1 MNIAVLG
8 AGNIAKSMAAAVR
21 GLKARGEDV
30 NAWAVGAR
38 DLARAQA
45 FAQEQGFEKAYG
57 SYEELVS
64 DPEVDLVYVATP
76 HSLHYEHAKLAVQHG
91 KNVLCEKA
99 FTMNAAQAEEL
110 IGLARE
116 KNVLLTEAI
125 WPRYMPSRQMIL
137 DLIES
142 GVIGNVTSLSAN
154 LGYPLTHVERMTKPE
169 LCGGALLDLGV
180 YPINFACMAFEEE
193 ITGVASSCVKW
204 ETGVDAQ
211 NSITLNFADG
221 RMAVL
226 YSSFLVQSDRLGVIN
241 GDKGYIEVQNI
252 NNPEEIR
259 IYNLDRTCIRT
270 IPVPEQ
276 INGYE
281 YEVMA
286 CKEALEKGW
295 KECPQ
300 MPHAETVRIM
310 KLMDS
315 LRQSWGVIYP
325 MEKEQR

>member
-1 MNIAVLG
+1 MKVAVLG
-8 AGNIAKSMAAAVR
+8 AGNIARSMAAALR
-21 GLKARGEDV
+21 GLKERGEEIEPY
-30 NAWAVGAR
+30 AVGAR
-38 DLARAQA
+38 ELSRAEA
-45 FAQEQGFEKAYG
+45 FAKDQGFEKAYG

-64 DPEVDLVYVATP
+64 DPQVDLVYVATP
-76 HSLHYEHAKLAVQHG
+76 HSHHYEHVRLAVEHG

-110 IGLARE
+110 FALAGE

-137 DLIES
+137 DLIGS

-154 LGYPLTHVERMTKPE
+154 LGYPLTHVERMIKPE

-180 YPINFACMAFEEE
+180 YPINFACMAFEGE
-193 ITGVASSCVKW
+193 ISSVSSSCVKW

-211 NSITLNFADG
+211 NSMTLNFADG

-241 GDKGYIEVQNI
+241 GDKGYMEVQNI

-259 IYNLDRTCIRT
+259 IFDLNRTCIRT

-281 YEVMA
+281 YEVLA
-286 CKEALEKGW
+286 CKEALENGW
-295 KECPQ
+295 TECPQ
-300 MPHAETVRIM
+300 MPHAETVRMM

-315 LRQSWGVIYP
+315 MRKSWGVVYP
-325 MEKEQR
+325 MEQ

>member
-1 MNIAVLG
+1 MKVAVLG
-8 AGNIAKSMAAAVR
+8 AGNIARSMAAALR
-21 GLKARGEDV
+21 GLKERGEEIEPY
-30 NAWAVGAR
+30 AVGAR
-38 DLARAQA
+38 ELSRAEA
-45 FAQEQGFEKAYG
+45 FAKDQGFEKAYG

-64 DPEVDLVYVATP
+64 DPQVDLVYVATP
-76 HSLHYEHAKLAVQHG
+76 HSHHYEHVRLAVEHG

-110 IGLARE
+110 FALAGE

-137 DLIES
+137 DLIGS

-180 YPINFACMAFEEE
+180 YPINFACMAFEGE
-193 ITGVASSCVKW
+193 ISSVSSSCVKW

-211 NSITLNFADG
+211 NSMTLNFADG

-241 GDKGYIEVQNI
+241 GDKGYMEVQNI

-259 IYNLDRTCIRT
+259 IFDLNRTCIRT

-281 YEVMA
+281 YEVLA
-286 CKEALEKGW
+286 CKEALENGW
-295 KECPQ
+295 TECPQ
-300 MPHAETVRIM
+300 MPHAETVRMM

-315 LRQSWGVIYP
+315 MRQSWGVVYP
-325 MEKEQR
+325 MEQ

>member
-1 MNIAVLG
+1 MKVAVLG
-8 AGNIAKSMAAAVR
+8 AGNIARSMAAALR
-21 GLKARGEDV
+21 GLKERGEEIEPY
-30 NAWAVGAR
+30 AVGAR
-38 DLARAQA
+38 ELSRAEA
-45 FAQEQGFEKAYG
+45 FAKEQGFEKAYG

-64 DPEVDLVYVATP
+64 DPQVDLVYVATP
-76 HSLHYEHAKLAVQHG
+76 HSHHYEHVRLAVEHG

-110 IGLARE
+110 FALAAE

-137 DLIES
+137 DLIGS

-180 YPINFACMAFEEE
+180 YPINFACMAFEGE
-193 ITGVASSCVKW
+193 ISSVSSSCVKW

-211 NSITLNFADG
+211 NSMTLNFADG

-241 GDKGYIEVQNI
+241 GDKGYMEVQNI

-259 IYNLDRTCIRT
+259 IFDLNRICIRT

-281 YEVMA
+281 YEVLA
-286 CKEALEKGW
+286 CKEALENGW
-295 KECPQ
+295 TECPQ
-300 MPHAETVRIM
+300 MPHAETVRMM

-315 LRQSWGVIYP
+315 MRKSWGVVYP
-325 MEKEQR
+325 MEQ

>member
-1 MNIAVLG
+1 MKVAVLG
-8 AGNIAKSMAAAVR
+8 AGNIARSMAAALR
-21 GLKARGEDV
+21 GLKERGEEIEPY
-30 NAWAVGAR
+30 AVGAR
-38 DLARAQA
+38 ELSRAEA
-45 FAQEQGFEKAYG
+45 FAKEQGFEKAYG

-64 DPEVDLVYVATP
+64 DPQVDLVYVATP
-76 HSLHYEHAKLAVQHG
+76 HSHHYEHVRLAVEHG

-110 IGLARE
+110 FALAGE

-137 DLIES
+137 DLIGS

-180 YPINFACMAFEEE
+180 YPINFACMAFEGE
-193 ITGVASSCVKW
+193 ISSVSSSCVKW

-211 NSITLNFADG
+211 NSMTLNFADG

-241 GDKGYIEVQNI
+241 GDKGYMEVQNI

-259 IYNLDRTCIRT
+259 IFDLNRTCIRT

-281 YEVMA
+281 YEVLA
-286 CKEALEKGW
+286 CKEALENGW
-295 KECPQ
+295 TECPQ
-300 MPHAETVRIM
+300 MPHAETVRMM

-315 LRQSWGVIYP
+315 MRQSWGVVYP
-325 MEKEQR
+325 MEQ

>member
-1 MNIAVLG
+1 MKVAVLG
-8 AGNIAKSMAAAVR
+8 AGNIARSMAAALR
-21 GLKARGEDV
+21 GLKERGEEIEPY
-30 NAWAVGAR
+30 AVGAR
-38 DLARAQA
+38 ELSRAEA
-45 FAQEQGFEKAYG
+45 FAKDQGFEKAYG

-64 DPEVDLVYVATP
+64 DPQVDLVYVATP
-76 HSLHYEHAKLAVQHG
+76 HSHHYEHVRLAVEHG

-110 IGLARE
+110 FALAGE

-137 DLIES
+137 DLIGS

-154 LGYPLTHVERMTKPE
+154 LGYPLTHVERMKKPE

-180 YPINFACMAFEEE
+180 YPINFACMAFEGE
-193 ITGVASSCVKW
+193 ISSVSSSCVKW

-211 NSITLNFADG
+211 NSMTLNFADG

-241 GDKGYIEVQNI
+241 GDKGYMEVQNI

-259 IYNLDRTCIRT
+259 IFDLNRTCIRT

-281 YEVMA
+281 YEVLA
-286 CKEALEKGW
+286 CKEALENGW
-295 KECPQ
+295 TECPQ
-300 MPHAETVRIM
+300 MPHAETVRMM

-315 LRQSWGVIYP
+315 MRQSWGVVYP
-325 MEKEQR
+325 MEQ

>member
-1 MNIAVLG
+1 MKVAVLG
-8 AGNIAKSMAAAVR
+8 AGNIARSMAAALR
-21 GLKARGEDV
+21 GLKERGEEIEPY
-30 NAWAVGAR
+30 AVGAR
-38 DLARAQA
+38 DVSRAEA
-45 FAQEQGFEKAYG
+45 FAKEQGFEKAYG

-64 DPEVDLVYVATP
+64 DPQVDLVYVATP
-76 HSLHYEHAKLAVQHG
+76 HSHHYEHVRLAVEHG

-110 IGLARE
+110 FALAGE

-137 DLIES
+137 DLIGS
-142 GVIGNVTSLSAN
+142 GVIGQVTSLSAN

-180 YPINFACMAFEEE
+180 YPINFACMAFEGE
-193 ITGVASSCVKW
+193 ISSVSSSCVKW

-211 NSITLNFADG
+211 NSMTLNFADG

-259 IYNLDRTCIRT
+259 IFDLNRTCIRT

-281 YEVMA
+281 YEVLA
-286 CKEALEKGW
+286 CKEALENGW
-295 KECPQ
+295 TECPQ
-300 MPHAETVRIM
+300 MPHAETVRMM

-315 LRQSWGVIYP
+315 MRKSWGVVYP
-325 MEKEQR
+325 MEQ

>member
-1 MNIAVLG
+1 MKVAVLG
-8 AGNIAKSMAAAVR
+8 AGNIARSMAAALR
-21 GLKARGEDV
+21 GLKERGEEIEPY
-30 NAWAVGAR
+30 AVGAR
-38 DLARAQA
+38 ELSRAEA
-45 FAQEQGFEKAYG
+45 FAKEQGFEKAYG

-64 DPEVDLVYVATP
+64 DPQVDLVYVATP
-76 HSLHYEHAKLAVQHG
+76 HSHHYEHVRLAVEHG

-110 IGLARE
+110 FALAGE

-137 DLIES
+137 DLIGS

-180 YPINFACMAFEEE
+180 YPINFACMAFEGE
-193 ITGVASSCVKW
+193 ISSVSSSCVKW

-211 NSITLNFADG
+211 NSMTLNFADG

-241 GDKGYIEVQNI
+241 GDKGYMEVQNI

-259 IYNLDRTCIRT
+259 IFDLNRTCIRT

-281 YEVMA
+281 YEVLA
-286 CKEALEKGW
+286 CKEALENGW
-295 KECPQ
+295 TECPQ
-300 MPHAETVRIM
+300 MPHAETVRMM

-315 LRQSWGVIYP
+315 MRKSWGVVYP
-325 MEKEQR
+325 MEQ

>member
-1 MNIAVLG
+1 MKVAVLG
-8 AGNIAKSMAAAVR
+8 AGNIARSMAAALR
-21 GLKARGEDV
+21 GLKERGEEIEPY
-30 NAWAVGAR
+30 AVGAR
-38 DLARAQA
+38 DLSRAEA
-45 FAQEQGFEKAYG
+45 FAKEQGFEKAYG

-64 DPEVDLVYVATP
+64 DPQVDLVYVATP
-76 HSLHYEHAKLAVQHG
+76 HSHHYEHVRLAVEHG

-110 IGLARE
+110 FALAGE

-137 DLIES
+137 DLIGS
-142 GVIGNVTSLSAN
+142 GVIGQVTSLSAN

-180 YPINFACMAFEEE
+180 YPINFACMAFEGE
-193 ITGVASSCVKW
+193 ISSVSSSCVKW

-211 NSITLNFADG
+211 NSMTLNFADG

-259 IYNLDRTCIRT
+259 IFDLNRTCIRT

-281 YEVMA
+281 YEVLA
-286 CKEALEKGW
+286 CKEALENGW
-295 KECPQ
+295 TECPQ
-300 MPHAETVRIM
+300 MPHAETVRMM

-315 LRQSWGVIYP
+315 MRKSWGVVYP
-325 MEKEQR
+325 MEQ

>member
-1 MNIAVLG
+1 MKVAVLG
-8 AGNIAKSMAAAVR
+8 AGNIARSMAAALR
-21 GLKARGEDV
+21 GLKERGEEIEPY
-30 NAWAVGAR
+30 AVGAR
-38 DLARAQA
+38 ELSRAEA
-45 FAQEQGFEKAYG
+45 FAKEQGFEKAYG

-64 DPEVDLVYVATP
+64 DPQVDLVYVATP
-76 HSLHYEHAKLAVQHG
+76 HSHHYEHVRLAVEHG

-110 IGLARE
+110 FALAGE

-137 DLIES
+137 DLIGS
-142 GVIGNVTSLSAN
+142 GVIGKVTSLSAN

-180 YPINFACMAFEEE
+180 YPINFACMAFEGE
-193 ITGVASSCVKW
+193 ISSVSSSCVKW

-211 NSITLNFADG
+211 NSMTLNFADG

-241 GDKGYIEVQNI
+241 GDKGYMEVQNI

-259 IYNLDRTCIRT
+259 IFDLNRTCIRT

-281 YEVMA
+281 YEVLA
-286 CKEALEKGW
+286 CKEALENGW
-295 KECPQ
+295 TECPQ
-300 MPHAETVRIM
+300 MPHAETVRMM

-315 LRQSWGVIYP
+315 MRKSWGVVYP
-325 MEKEQR
+325 MEQ

>member
-1 MNIAVLG
+1 MKVAVLG
-8 AGNIAKSMAAAVR
+8 AGNIARSMAAALR
-21 GLKARGEDV
+21 GLKERGEEIEPY
-30 NAWAVGAR
+30 AVGAR
-38 DLARAQA
+38 ELSRAEA
-45 FAQEQGFEKAYG
+45 FAKEQGFEKAYG

-64 DPEVDLVYVATP
+64 DPQVDLVYVATP
-76 HSLHYEHAKLAVQHG
+76 HSHHYEHVRLAVEHG

-110 IGLARE
+110 FALAAE

-137 DLIES
+137 DLIGS
-142 GVIGNVTSLSAN
+142 GVIGKVTSLSAN

-180 YPINFACMAFEEE
+180 YPINFACMAFEGE
-193 ITGVASSCVKW
+193 ISSVSSSCVKW

-211 NSITLNFADG
+211 NSMTLNFADG

-241 GDKGYIEVQNI
+241 GDKGYMEVQNI
-252 NNPEEIR
+252 NNPEEIH
-259 IYNLDRTCIRT
+259 IFDLNRTCIRT

-281 YEVMA
+281 YEVLA
-286 CKEALEKGW
+286 CKEALENGW
-295 KECPQ
+295 TECPQ
-300 MPHAETVRIM
+300 MPHAETVRMM

-315 LRQSWGVIYP
+315 MRKSWGVVYP
-325 MEKEQR
+325 MEQ

>member
-1 MNIAVLG
+1 MKVAVLG
-8 AGNIAKSMAAAVR
+8 AGNIARSMAAALR
-21 GLKARGEDV
+21 GLKERGEEIEPY
-30 NAWAVGAR
+30 AVGAR
-38 DLARAQA
+38 ELSRAEA
-45 FAQEQGFEKAYG
+45 FAKEQGFEKAYG

-64 DPEVDLVYVATP
+64 DPQVDLVYVATP
-76 HSLHYEHAKLAVQHG
+76 HSHHYEHVRLAVEHG

-110 IGLARE
+110 FALAGE

-137 DLIES
+137 DLIGS
-142 GVIGNVTSLSAN
+142 GVIGQVTSLSAN

-180 YPINFACMAFEEE
+180 YPINFACMAFEGE
-193 ITGVASSCVKW
+193 ISSVSSSCVKW

-211 NSITLNFADG
+211 NSMTLNFADG

-259 IYNLDRTCIRT
+259 IFDLNRTCIRT

-281 YEVMA
+281 YEVLA
-286 CKEALEKGW
+286 CKEALENGW
-295 KECPQ
+295 TECPQ
-300 MPHAETVRIM
+300 MPHAETVRMM

-315 LRQSWGVIYP
+315 MRKSWGVVYP
-325 MEKEQR
+325 MEQ